1 MSLSTGT
8 RLGPYEIQAPIG
20 AGGMG
25 EVYRARDTR
34 LERTVA
40 VKVLPA
46 HLSASSEV
54 RQRFEREAKA
64 ISQLSHP
71 HICALY
77 DVGNQDGV
85 EFLVMEYLEGETL
98 SDRLVRGPLAFDQ
111 VLRYGLEIAGALDKA
126 HRQGIVHRDLK
137 PGNVMLTKSGV
148 KLLDFGLAKAVAP
161 ATARSGVSLTSLPTQ
176 QARAELTAEGTILG
190 TLQYMAPEQLEGREA
205 DARTDIFAF
214 GTVLYEMATGRK
226 AFSGKSQASLI
237 SSIMG
242 ADPVPIGTV
251 SPMTPPAFDR
261 VVRTCLAKEADDRW
275 QTARDVAL
283 QLQGI
288 QQDRSAAIAPVA
300 ARRPRLPAA
309 AVGLALAVVSL
320 VIGVLVGRTVRPR
333 TSGSPIPL
341 VRSSVLPPPG
351 TQFRFF
357 DANTGLAVSPDGRRI
372 AFTARD
378 ADDRSLLWVRDLD
391 SLEAYAIPGT
401 EEASFPFWSPDSR
414 RLGFFSYGTLKVVE
428 ASPSAPPPTS
438 LAPVLEARGGSW
450 APDGTIVFSPGG
462 LSGGP
467 HGRPLLKVSSSG
479 GKVTEATL
487 ARGSETHRWPSFL
500 PDGRHFLYQVRFGA
514 PGKNSVFAGS
524 LDSKDRRE
532 ILAVDTDAVYGSPG
546 YLLFRR
552 NDRLVAT
559 PFDPEG
565 LQIRGD
571 AVELVKGIEY
581 FPPTSKSI
589 FSVGADVLAYTSR
602 SDARLSRLAWFDR
615 TGRELSQVGAPGIY
629 IGPRLSPDG
638 RKLAVSLIEQLAV
651 PPDVWVFDTSLGT
664 SVRSTE
670 RAGPDLD
677 PVFSPDGTRIF
688 FAGSQGAGTWGIFET
703 STSGT
708 AEPKAVLES
717 PLSTMPTDISSD
729 GRFLLYR
736 EFSADTRGDIKV
748 LPLTGERRPFTFLA
762 SPFDEDAAMISP
774 DGRWVAYVSEE
785 TGRKE
790 VYVATFPQPTRRH
803 RISTEGGTQPRWSR
817 DGRELFFITRSR
829 TIMATPF
836 DSRSPDVP
844 AGPARRL
851 FDVMM
856 HRQFSSNV
864 PYRYDVAPDGRFL
877 IVVRSSD
884 ELPALIL
891 VTNWQA
897 GLEKK

>member
-1 MSLSTGT
+1 MSLSSGT
-8 RLGPYEIQAPIG
+8 RLGPYEIVAAIG

-34 LERTVA
+34 LDRTVA
-40 VKVLPA
+40 VKVLPS
-46 HLSASSEV
+46 HLSASPEV
-54 RQRFEREAKA
+54 RQRFEREAKT
-64 ISQLSHP
+64 ISSLSHP

-85 EFLVMEYLEGETL
+85 EFLVMEYLEGEAL
-98 SDRLVRGPLAFDQ
+98 SERLAKGPLAFDQ
-111 VLRYGLEIAGALDKA
+111 VLRYGLEIADALDKA

-161 ATARSGVSLTSLPTQ
+161 AAARSGVSLTSFPTQ

-190 TLQYMAPEQLEGREA
+190 TFQYMAPEQLEGRDA
-205 DARTDIFAF
+205 DGRTDIFAF
-214 GTVLYEMATGRK
+214 GAVLYEMATGKK
-226 AFSGKSQASLI
+226 AFSGRSQASLI

-242 ADPVPIGTV
+242 SEPAAVSTV
-251 SPMTPPAFDR
+251 AATAPPTFDR
-261 VVRTCLAKEADDRW
+261 VVRTCLAKDPDDRW

-288 QQDRSAAIAPVA
+288 QQDRSATLPRVA
-300 ARRPRLPAA
+300 APRPRVPAGA
-309 AVGLALAVVSL
+309 LGLALAVVSL
-320 VIGVLVGRTVRPR
+320 VIGALVGRAVRPQ
-333 TSGSPIPL
+333 TSGSPIRL

-391 SLEAYAIPGT
+391 SLEPYAIAGT
-401 EEASFPFWSPDSR
+401 EEASFPFWSPDAK
-414 RLGFFSYGTLKVVE
+414 RLGFFSYGTLKTVE

-438 LAPVLEARGGSW
+438 LAPVLEARGGAW

-467 HGRPLLKVSSSG
+467 RGRPLLKISSSG
-479 GKVTEATL
+479 GSVTEATL

-514 PGKNSVFAGS
+514 PGKNTIFAGS

-532 ILAVDTDAVYGSPG
+532 ILAVDTDAVYGSG

-552 NDRLVAT
+552 NERLVAA
-559 PFDPEG
+559 PFDPER

-571 AVELVKGIEY
+571 PVELVKGIEY

-589 FSVGADVLAYTSR
+589 FSVGADVLAYSSR

-615 TGRELSQVGAPGIY
+615 AGHELGQVGPPGIY
-629 IGPRLSPDG
+629 IGPRLSSDG

-651 PPDVWVFDTSLGT
+651 PPDVWVFDTALGT

-670 RAGPDLD
+670 RPGPDLN
-677 PVFSPDGTRIF
+677 PVFSPDGARIF
-688 FAGSQGAGTWGIFET
+688 FAGSRVSGTWGIFET

-708 AEPKAVLES
+708 GEPKAVLES

-736 EFSADTRGDIKV
+736 EFSAATRGDLKV

-762 SPFDEDAAMISP
+762 SPFDEDAATISP

-790 VYVATFPQPTRRH
+790 VYVATFPEPTRRH

-817 DGRELFFITRSR
+817 DGRELFFITGSR
-829 TIMATPF
+829 TIMAAPF
-836 DSRSPDVP
+836 ESRSPDLP

-864 PYRYDVAPDGRFL
+864 PYRYDVSPDGRFL
-877 IVVRSSD
+877 IVVRFSD
-884 ELPALIL
+884 ELPSMTL

>member
-1 MSLSTGT
+1 MSLSSGF
-8 RLGPYEIQAPIG
+8 RLGPYEIVAAIG

-40 VKVLPA
+40 VKVLPS
-46 HLSASSEV
+46 HLSTSPEV
-54 RQRFEREAKA
+54 RQRFEREAKT

-98 SDRLVRGPLAFDQ
+98 SERLAKGPLAFDQ
-111 VLRYGLEIAGALDKA
+111 VLRYGLEIADALDKA

-148 KLLDFGLAKAVAP
+148 KLLDFGLAKVFGPGASA
-161 ATARSGVSLTSLPTQ
+161 LD
-176 QARAELTAEGTILG
+176 LTALSTQAAPVTREGTLLG
-190 TLQYMAPEQLEGREA
+190 TLQYVAPEQLEGREA
-205 DARTDIFAF
+205 DARTDIFAL
-214 GTVLYEMATGRK
+214 GCVLYETTTGKK
-226 AFSGKSQASLI
+226 AFSGATQASLI
-237 SSIMG
+237 G
-242 ADPVPIGTV
+242 AILRDEPRPVSEVQPL
-251 SPMTPPAFDR
+251 SPRAFDR
-261 VVRTCLAKEADDRW
+261 VVTTCLAKDPDERW

-283 QLQGI
+283 QLEGI
-288 QQDRSAAIAPVA
+288 RQDRSATLAPTRA
-300 ARRPRLPAA
+300 PRRRLPRAA
-309 AVGLALAVVSL
+309 AALALAAGG
-320 VIGVLVGRTVRPR
+320 VIVGALVGRSVLPGAAAPPARV
-333 TSGSPIPL
+333 
-341 VRSSVLPPPG
+341 VRSSVLAPLG

-391 SLEAYAIPGT
+391 SVEPYVIPGSD
-401 EEASFPFWSPDSR
+401 EASFPFWSPDGR

-438 LAPVLEARGGSW
+438 LAPVLEARGGAW

-462 LSGGP
+462 LPGGSR
-467 HGRPLLKVSSSG
+467 GRPLLKVSSSG
-479 GKVTEATL
+479 GSISEATL

-514 PGKNSVFAGS
+514 PGKNMIFAGS

-532 ILAVDTDAVYGSPG
+532 ILAADTDAVYGSG

-552 NDRLVAT
+552 NDRLVAA
-559 PFDPEG
+559 PFDPER

-571 AVELVKGIEY
+571 PVELVKGIEY
-581 FPPTSKSI
+581 FPPTSRSI
-589 FSVGADVLAYTSR
+589 FSVGANVLSYSPR
-602 SDARLSRLAWFDR
+602 SEARLSRLAWFDR
-615 TGRELSQVGAPGIY
+615 SGHEISQVGPPGIY
-629 IGPRLSPDG
+629 VGPRLSSDG
-638 RKLAVSLIEQLAV
+638 RKLAVSVVEQLAV
-651 PPDVWVFDTSLGT
+651 APDIWVFDTSLGT

-670 RAGPDLD
+670 RSGPDLN
-677 PVFSPDGTRIF
+677 PVFSPDGSRIF
-688 FAGSQGAGTWGIFET
+688 FAGNQSAGLWGIFET

-708 AEPKAVLES
+708 GQPKAVLDS
-717 PLSTMPTDISSD
+717 PLSTVPTDISSD
-729 GRFLLYR
+729 GRLLLYR
-736 EFSADTRGDIKV
+736 EFSAATRGDLKV

-836 DSRSPDVP
+836 DSRTSELP
-844 AGPARRL
+844 AGPAQRL

-877 IVVRSSD
+877 IAVRFSD
-884 ELPALIL
+884 EQPSLVL

-897 GLEKK
+897 GLEHK

>member
-1 MSLSTGT
+1 MSLAAGT
-8 RLGPYEIQAPIG
+8 RLGPYEIVAAIG

-25 EVYRARDTR
+25 EVYKARDTR

-40 VKVLPA
+40 VKVLPS
-46 HLSASSEV
+46 HLSTSPEV
-54 RQRFEREAKA
+54 RQRFEREAKT
-64 ISQLSHP
+64 ISSLSHP

-77 DVGNQDGV
+77 DVGHQDGV

-98 SDRLVRGPLAFDQ
+98 SDRLVKGPIAFDQ
-111 VLRYGLEIAGALDKA
+111 VLRYGLEIADALDKA

-137 PGNVMLTKSGV
+137 PGNVMITKSGV

-161 ATARSGVSLTSLPTQ
+161 VAARSGVSLTSLPTQ
-176 QARAELTAEGTILG
+176 QARAELTAEGAILG
-190 TLQYMAPEQLEGREA
+190 TLQHMAPEQLEGGEA
-205 DARTDIFAF
+205 DARTDVFAF

-242 ADPVPIGTV
+242 ADPVPIATI

-261 VVRTCLAKEADDRW
+261 VVRTCLAKDPDDRW

-300 ARRPRLPAA
+300 ARRPRLPVA
-309 AVGLALAVVSL
+309 AVGLAVAVAFL
-320 VIGVLVGRTVRPR
+320 VIGAIVGPAVRPR
-333 TSGSPIPL
+333 SSDSPIRL
-341 VRSSVLPPPG
+341 MRSSVLPPPG
-351 TQFRFF
+351 TQFRVF
-357 DANTGLAVSPDGRRI
+357 DANTGLAVSPDGQRI

-391 SLEAYAIPGT
+391 SLEPYAIAGT
-401 EEASFPFWSPDSR
+401 EEASFPFWSPDGR
-414 RLGFFSYGTLKVVE
+414 RLGFFSYGALKIVE

-438 LAPVLEARGGSW
+438 LAPVLEARGGAW

-462 LSGGP
+462 FSGAAQ
-467 HGRPLLKVSSSG
+467 GRPLLKVSSSG

-487 ARGSETHRWPSFL
+487 ARGTETHRWPSFL
-500 PDGRHFLYQVRFGA
+500 PDGRHFLFQVRFGA
-514 PGKNSVFAGS
+514 PGRNAIFAGA

-532 ILAVDTDAVYGSPG
+532 ILAVDTDAVYGSG

-552 NDRLVAT
+552 NDRLVAAS
-559 PFDPEG
+559 FDPER

-571 AVELVKGIEY
+571 PVELVKGIEY

-589 FSVGADVLAYTSR
+589 FSIGANVLVFTPR
-602 SDARLSRLAWFDR
+602 SEARLSRIAWFDR
-615 TGRELSQVGAPGIY
+615 AGHELGQIGPPAIY
-629 IGPRLSPDG
+629 IGPRLSSDG
-638 RKLAVSLIEQLAV
+638 KKLAVSIVEQLAI
-651 PPDVWVFDTSLGT
+651 PPDVWVFDTALGT

-670 RAGPDLD
+670 RSGPDIN
-677 PVFSPDGTRIF
+677 PVFSPDGARIF
-688 FAGSQGAGTWGIFET
+688 FSGSQHAGMWSVFET
-703 STSGT
+703 STSGGG
-708 AEPKAVLES
+708 EPKAVLES
-717 PLSTMPTDISSD
+717 PLSTQLTDVSSD

-736 EFSADTRGDIKV
+736 ESSADRRGDLKV
-748 LPLTGERRPFTFLA
+748 LSLTGERRPFTFLS
-762 SPFDEDAAMISP
+762 SPFDEDAATFSP

-790 VYVATFPQPTRRH
+790 VYVATFPEPTRRH
-803 RISTEGGTQPRWSR
+803 RISMEGGTQPRWSR
-817 DGRELFFITRSR
+817 NGRELFFVTRSR
-829 TIMATPF
+829 TIMAAPF
-836 DSRSPDVP
+836 ESRSPDLP
-844 AGPARRL
+844 AGSARRL

-856 HRQFSSNV
+856 NRQFSSNV
-864 PYRYDVAPDGRFL
+864 PFRYDVAPDGRFL

-884 ELPALIL
+884 ELPALVL
-891 VTNWQA
+891 VMNWQA

>member
-1 MSLSTGT
+1 MSLSSGT

-46 HLSASSEV
+46 HLSTSPEV
-54 RQRFEREAKA
+54 RQRFEREAKT
-64 ISQLSHP
+64 ISSLSHP

-98 SDRLVRGPLAFDQ
+98 SEKLAKGPLAFDQ
-111 VLRYGLEIAGALDKA
+111 VLRYGLEVADALDKA

-137 PGNVMLTKSGV
+137 PGNVMITKSGV

-161 ATARSGVSLTSLPTQ
+161 AAVRSGASLTALPTQ
-176 QARAELTAEGTILG
+176 VGKDLTAEGTILG
-190 TLQYMAPEQLEGREA
+190 TFQYMAPEQLDGRDV

-214 GTVLYEMATGRK
+214 GSVLYEMATGQK
-226 AFSGKSQASLI
+226 AFSGRGQASLI
-237 SSIMG
+237 SSIMT
-242 ADPVPIGTV
+242 AEPVPV
-251 SPMTPPAFDR
+251 SSVAPMTPPAFDR
-261 VVRTCLAKEADDRW
+261 VVRTCLAKDPDDRW
-275 QTARDVAL
+275 QTARDVDL

-288 QQDRSAAIAPVA
+288 QQDRSAAIAPVE
-300 ARRPRLPAA
+300 ARRPRLPTAA
-309 AVGLALAVVSL
+309 LGLGLAVVSL
-320 VIGVLVGRTVRPR
+320 VVGALIGRAVRPR
-333 TSGSPIPL
+333 TSDSPIPL

-378 ADDRSLLWVRDLD
+378 ADDRSLLWVRELD
-391 SLEAYAIPGT
+391 SLEPYVIPGSD
-401 EEASFPFWSPDSR
+401 EASFPFWSPDGR

-438 LAPVLEARGGSW
+438 LAPVLEARGGAW

-462 LSGGP
+462 LQSGP
-467 HGRPLLKVSSSG
+467 RGRPLLKVSSSG
-479 GKVTEATL
+479 GRVTEATV
-487 ARGSETHRWPSFL
+487 ASGSETHRWPSFL

-514 PGKNSVFAGS
+514 PGKNAIFAGS

-532 ILAVDTDAVYGSPG
+532 ILAVDTDSVYGSG

-552 NDRLVAT
+552 NERLVAA
-559 PFDPEG
+559 PFDPER

-571 AVELVKGIEY
+571 PVELVKGIEY
-581 FPPTSKSI
+581 FPPTSRSI
-589 FSVGADVLAYTSR
+589 FSVGADVLAYASR
-602 SDARLSRLAWFDR
+602 SDARLSRIAWFDR
-615 TGRELSQVGAPGIY
+615 AGHELGQVGSPGIY

-638 RKLAVSLIEQLAV
+638 RKLAVSVVEQLAV

-670 RAGPDLD
+670 RSGPDLN
-677 PVFSPDGTRIF
+677 PVFSPDGARIF
-688 FAGSQGAGTWGIFET
+688 FAGSQSGGTWGIFET
-703 STSGT
+703 PTSGT
-708 AEPKAVLES
+708 GESKAVLES
-717 PLSTMPTDISSD
+717 PLSTVPTDISSD

-736 EFSADTRGDIKV
+736 EFSPATRGDLKV
-748 LPLTGERRPFTFLA
+748 LPLGGERRPFTFVA
-762 SPFDEDAAMISP
+762 SPYDEEAAMISP

-817 DGRELFFITRSR
+817 DGRELFFVTASR

-836 DSRSPDVP
+836 ESRSPDLP

-877 IVVRSSD
+877 IVVRFSD
-884 ELPALIL
+884 EPPPLIL

-897 GLEKK
+897 GLEHK